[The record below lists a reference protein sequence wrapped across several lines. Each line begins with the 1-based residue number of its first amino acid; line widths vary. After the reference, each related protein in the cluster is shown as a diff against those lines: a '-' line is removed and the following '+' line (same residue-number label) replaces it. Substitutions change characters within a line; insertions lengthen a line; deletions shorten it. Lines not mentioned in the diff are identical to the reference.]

1 MFAVG
6 HLSLGYLIAKGSAKL
21 LNRRVNVPL
30 VLFLSLV
37 PDIDVLI
44 LGVQHRTITHS
55 IIASLISFL
64 PVFAYYRAEAVPYF
78 LALLQHSLVGDFIT
92 GGTEAQGTQLFWPL
106 TFNQY
111 GLPIDILSPANLA
124 IEWISFTSAAILIL
138 KTRDIHKLRDAK
150 ISNLLLSVPI
160 MAVLLP
166 SFLYFPLA
174 VPLAL
179 LIPHIV
185 YLTLFALSIAD
196 VSKQVLSAL
205 INK

>member
-1 MFAVG
+1 
-6 HLSLGYLIAKGSAKL
+6 
-21 LNRRVNVPL
+21 
-30 VLFLSLV
+30 
-37 PDIDVLI
+37 
-44 LGVQHRTITHS
+44 
-55 IIASLISFL
+55 
-64 PVFAYYRAEAVPYF
+64 
-78 LALLQHSLVGDFIT
+78 
-92 GGTEAQGTQLFWPL
+92 
-106 TFNQY
+106 
-111 GLPIDILSPANLA
+111 LPIDILSPANLA

-160 MAVLLP
+160 VAVLFP

-196 VSKQVLSAL
+196 VFKQVLSAL